1 MTDKR
6 KAQTAFEESGRRGP
20 EPADGL
26 DRLEGCIV
34 YVSSD
39 DIVADAK
46 QIIDNAQRVAHQ
58 AINITLVQRNW
69 LLGRRIAQEE
79 LKDSSRAELY
89 GRKVVP
95 MLAKELTVAYGR
107 APHGRASTSTSASTG
122 CSRRLS
128 TWQVD
133 NLESCS
139 RGRTT
144 ESSCAWRTPRCA
156 PGTSGR

>member
-1 MTDKR
+1 MADER
-6 KAQTAFEESGRRGP
+6 KVQTASEESGRRSP
-20 EPADGL
+20 EPADDL
-26 DRLEGCIV
+26 DRLEGRIV

-89 GRKVVP
+89 GCKVVP

-107 APHGRASTSTSASTG
+107 ALRGRASTSTSASTG

-128 TWQVD
+128 T
-133 NLESCS
+133 
-139 RGRTT
+139 
-144 ESSCAWRTPRCA
+144 
-156 PGTSGR
+156 